1 MNASRARMRR
11 SCSALSRSAALTQAL
26 RFSALP
32 SDTAMRPASRRSAS
46 TEADNRSRF
55 FTRSWY
61 ASPTFVG
68 RSLTIASII
77 ISAAPAG
84 SGVRAGLRP
93 GHDLSHH
100 LRLRVGVLLHVLP
113 RPRGELALGRGVAL
127 AVGRVRSQV
136 VPEQQHPVQLL
147 AARREHMYVHDR
159 VWPVE
164 HPMLEPVGLA
174 DAEDVTRR
182 LHAGHVRDLVRRVRP
197 PHAAVG

>member
-77 ISAAPAG
+77 ISVAPAG

-100 LRLRVGVLLHVLP
+100 LRAADEHLREVAVIRLHVLWVP
-113 RPRGELALGRGVAL
+113 RVHE
-127 AVGRVRSQV
+127 RS
-136 VPEQQHPVQLL
+136 
-147 AARREHMYVHDR
+147 A
-159 VWPVE
+159 
-164 HPMLEPVGLA
+164 
-174 DAEDVTRR
+174 
-182 LHAGHVRDLVRRVRP
+182 
-197 PHAAVG
+197 